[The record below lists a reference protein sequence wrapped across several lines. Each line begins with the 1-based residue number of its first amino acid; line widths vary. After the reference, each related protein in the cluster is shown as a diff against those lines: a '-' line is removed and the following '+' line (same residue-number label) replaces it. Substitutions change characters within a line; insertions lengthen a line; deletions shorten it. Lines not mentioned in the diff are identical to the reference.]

1 MPVRLSK
8 GDVKLV
14 LAVGPDVVPTIQ
26 YAVTHTAAPVWAV
39 GATSDSQQ
47 VLAVIR
53 AGARE
58 FLDQSRLRDDVL
70 RALDRL
76 RTQGGSSTHGGRTI
90 GVAGAVP
97 GVGVTTTAAGLAFAL
112 ADKHPGETALLET
125 GSGLPRLALDLDL
138 DPLHSVADLAREWQ
152 RMDPTLLRQTLLPHP
167 AGVQVLAHRPET
179 LHAEVLQGAALRQAL
194 IGLRAMF
201 AFTVVDLGHEVSG
214 VQEAAG
220 IADAVVVVVGLDVP
234 AIRLTRQFLRELSE
248 HGVPSDKIRL
258 VANRHGQRKQVDWKK
273 AQETLELPIVGWIP
287 DDSATVNQA
296 LNEGQPLV
304 RTARRAAITRS
315 LDELAAL
322 LDGQPAPRS
331 ARAGV

>member
-1 MPVRLSK
+1 
-8 GDVKLV
+8 
-14 LAVGPDVVPTIQ
+14 
-26 YAVTHTAAPVWAV
+26 
-39 GATSDSQQ
+39 
-47 VLAVIR
+47 
-53 AGARE
+53 
-58 FLDQSRLRDDVL
+58 
-70 RALDRL
+70 
-76 RTQGGSSTHGGRTI
+76 
-90 GVAGAVP
+90 
-97 GVGVTTTAAGLAFAL
+97 
-112 ADKHPGETALLET
+112 
-125 GSGLPRLALDLDL
+125 
-138 DPLHSVADLAREWQ
+138 
-152 RMDPTLLRQTLLPHP
+152 
-167 AGVQVLAHRPET
+167 
-179 LHAEVLQGAALRQAL
+179 
-194 IGLRAMF
+194 MF